1 MEFIAHFN
9 TFVFYCFIQY

>member
-1 MEFIAHFN
+1 MEFIAHFD